1 MARLRQLFPQ
11 NYGTSTNINTEFESV
26 MRYLNAAE
34 LGNRTVAE
42 LLGQLFDQEGK
53 FDGPIEMR
61 RDPTAGLQYRIGE
74 YPRPDE
80 GWTTLATLDE
90 LRGEPGSN
98 AGEIGAPIF
107 QQRTD
112 TVADAAQTVVAYAHE
127 PSDELLVHVNGLLKR
142 PGLAFDYTSDA
153 TANTV
158 TFNSGLAEDDVV
170 TIYKVRATAITG
182 YRRTDTLTDAAQAVF
197 PFEFEPDTKLLV
209 FKNGILQR
217 EGGSNDYTL
226 QPATNTLTF
235 TSTVPSGNLVTIVTV
250 ENVSA
255 QAVTGLML
263 EGQYTDPA
271 TGLIPYAKLQV
282 PDGTIPQAKVSGL
295 ASALANSANI
305 IASPS
310 VPSSPYLGLLWLDT
324 ATAPNQLKYYDGVQW
339 LRTSPESTL
348 PTFVTGNAGQ
358 YVRVN
363 GTGTAL
369 EYAALDLTSVIPVT
383 QKGAANGV
391 AQLDSAGRL
400 PASQLPQT
408 LSSTSIFL
416 TVGTPSNTSYVIT
429 RVFRQKL
436 RIDGL
441 ALRVASGTCSVQ
453 IIVNGVSV
461 GDTHAVSST
470 PTEFSL
476 GSPIDIDSTGSSRT
490 IGFVVS
496 NNAAST
502 GLEVVIAASVLA
514 L

>member
-11 NYGTSTNINTEFESV
+11 NYGSSTNINTEFESV
-26 MRYLNAAE
+26 LRYLNAAE

-42 LLGQLFDQEGK
+42 LLGQLFNDEGK

-61 RDPTAGLQYRIGE
+61 RDPAFGLQYRVGE
-74 YPRPDE
+74 YARPEE
-80 GWTTLATLDE
+80 GWTTLVSLAE
-90 LRGEPGSN
+90 IRGEPGSQV
-98 AGEIGAPIF
+98 GEIGAPIF
-107 QQRTD
+107 QQRAD
-112 TVADAAQTVVAYAHE
+112 TVAAAAQTVVAYAHE

-153 TANTV
+153 AANTV
-158 TFNSGLAEDDVV
+158 TFNSGLAADDVV
-170 TIYKVRATAITG
+170 TIYRVRSTAITG
-182 YRRTDTLTDAAQAVF
+182 YRRSDILTDAAQAVF
-197 PFEFEPDTKLLV
+197 AFEFEPDTKLLV

-217 EGGSNDYTL
+217 EGGLNDYTL
-226 QPATNTLTF
+226 QPASNTLTF
-235 TSTVPSGNLVTIVTV
+235 TSTLPSGNLVSIVTV
-250 ENVSA
+250 ENVSS

-271 TGLIPYAKLQV
+271 TGLIPYAKLLV
-282 PDGTIPQAKVSGL
+282 ANDAIPQAKVDGL
-295 ASALANSANI
+295 AAALSNSANI
-305 IASPS
+305 VISSSAPG
-310 VPSSPYLGLLWLDT
+310 SPYAGLLWLDT
-324 ATAPNQLKYYDGVQW
+324 ASAPNQLKYYDGVQW

-348 PTFVTGNAGQ
+348 PTFITGNAGQ

-369 EYAALDLTSVIPVT
+369 EYAALDLSSAIPVT

-416 TVGTPSNTSYVIT
+416 AVGTPTNTSYTIN
-429 RVFRQKL
+429 RIFRQKL

-453 IIVNGVSV
+453 ITVNGVAV
-461 GDTHAVSST
+461 GETHAVSST

-490 IGFVVS
+490 IGFTVS

>member
-11 NYGTSTNINTEFESV
+11 NYGSSTNINTEFESV
-26 MRYLNAAE
+26 LRYLNAAE
-34 LGNRTVAE
+34 LGNKTVSE
-42 LLGQLFDQEGK
+42 LLRQLFDDEGN
-53 FDGPIEMR
+53 FDGPVEMR
-61 RDPTAGLQYRIGE
+61 RDPSFGLQYRVGE
-74 YPRPDE
+74 YARPEE
-80 GWTTLATLDE
+80 GWTTLVSLAE
-90 LRGEPGSN
+90 IRGEPGSQV
-98 AGEIGAPIF
+98 GEIGAPIF

-112 TVADAAQTVVAYAHE
+112 TVAAAAQTVVAYAHE

-153 TANTV
+153 AANTV

-170 TIYKVRATAITG
+170 TIYKVRSTAITG
-182 YRRTDTLTDAAQAVF
+182 YLRSDTLTDAPQAVF
-197 PFEFEPDTKLLV
+197 PFVHEADTKLLV
-209 FKNGILQR
+209 YKNGILQR
-217 EGGSNDYTL
+217 EGGSNDYTT
-226 QPATNTLTF
+226 QFASNTVTF
-235 TSTVPSGNLVTIVTV
+235 TSTVPAGNLITIITV

-271 TGLIPYAKLQV
+271 TGLIPYAKLLV
-282 PDGTIPQAKVSGL
+282 ANDAIPQAKVNGL
-295 ASALANSANI
+295 AAALSNSANI
-305 IASPS
+305 VISSAAPG
-310 VPSSPYLGLLWLDT
+310 SPYAGLLWLDT

-391 AQLDSAGRL
+391 AQLDSTGRL

-416 TVGTPSNTSYVIT
+416 TVGTPSNTNYAIT

-453 IIVNGVSV
+453 VTVNGVAV